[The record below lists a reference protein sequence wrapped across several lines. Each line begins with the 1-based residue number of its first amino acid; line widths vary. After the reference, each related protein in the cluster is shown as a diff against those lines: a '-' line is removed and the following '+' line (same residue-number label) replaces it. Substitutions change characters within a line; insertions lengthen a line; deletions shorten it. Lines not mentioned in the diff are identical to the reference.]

1 MISSPSSPSPRNTL
15 RSRRTH
21 RGWSQARLAEMAGI
35 TRQSYAAIESGRSM
49 PSTEVALRLARA
61 LASTVEELFSLPGDP
76 TPPEKAWD
84 PALPTAGL
92 LRRGP
97 RRVRLARISGR
108 LTAFPLGLGGVH
120 ASLAA
125 DGVAREV
132 ESPGD
137 DVPTLEVQLLA
148 HRRPPPDLVVAGC
161 DPALGLVV
169 EGLRRQWDMEVLW
182 IPAGS
187 RAALEALARGR
198 VHVAGTHLLEPGTGE
213 YNAPWIR
220 RMVPFPTIRV
230 GFATWEQAL
239 VVRARNPLGLRGVED
254 LARAGVRLVN
264 REPGSGSRA
273 LLEHCLREAGLPPDG
288 LPGFDDTVVL
298 DHDQV
303 GATVAA
309 GLADAGVAIRAV
321 AAAWGLEALPLAREP
336 FELVFPEHL
345 LDLPAAQALLELL
358 QDPWLH
364 RQVELLGG
372 YDTSGMGRPA

>member
-1 MISSPSSPSPRNTL
+1 MSPSPRSTL

-35 TRQSYAAIESGRSM
+35 TRQSYAAIESGRST

-61 LASTVEELFSLPGDP
+61 LASTVEELFSLSGDS
-76 TPPEKAWD
+76 TPPERAWD

-92 LRRGP
+92 FRRGP
-97 RRVRLARISGR
+97 TRVRLARVSGR

-120 ASLAA
+120 ASVAA

-132 ESPGD
+132 GD
-137 DVPTLEVQLLA
+137 DAPTLEVELLP

-169 EGLRRQWDMEVLW
+169 EGLRRRWDVDVLW

-187 RAALEALARGR
+187 RAALEALADGR
-198 VHVAGTHLLEPGTGE
+198 IHVAGTHLLDSGSGE

-220 RMVPFPTIRV
+220 RMVPFPTLRV

-239 VVRARNPLGLRGVED
+239 VVRARNPLRLRGVED
-254 LARAGVRLVN
+254 LSRTGVRLVN

-273 LLEHCLREAGLPPDG
+273 LLEHCLREAGLPPEG
-288 LPGFDDTVVL
+288 VAGFDDTVVL

-336 FELVFPEHL
+336 FELVLPERMV
-345 LDLPAAQALLELL
+345 DLPAAQALLELL
-358 QDPWLH
+358 GDPWLR
-364 RQVELLGG
+364 RQVELLGD
-372 YDTSGMGRPA
+372 YDTSGMGTPA